1 MRGPVLLRL
10 RVARHGTR
18 LPTSPAPRR
27 GRALRSTEMG
37 AILQD
42 LVVREERAF
51 QAWLHSADKRSI
63 ARKRRKNSLS
73 HLMRR
78 RKLYPAA
85 ARTALLA
92 SPWRPAR

>member
-1 MRGPVLLRL
+1 MTQSELAGVLKLQL
-10 RVARHGTR
+10 PNLVKILSKMEDAGTLKR
-18 LPTSPAPRR
+18 KRSVKDK
-27 GRALRSTEMG
+27 RAVELSLTK
-37 AILQD
+37 

-78 RKLYPAA
+78 RKL
-85 ARTALLA
+85 
-92 SPWRPAR
+92 